1 MDSLQKEQE
10 KMRLLAKNISRQIP
24 GMGFALFVFEFNEP
38 GISNYI
44 SNADRDSM
52 IKALE
57 ETLERFKNNQVFI
70 TPERN

>member
-1 MDSLQKEQE
+1 MENLQKEQE
-10 KMRLLAKNISRQIP
+10 QMRILAKNISRQIP
-24 GMGFALFVFEFNEP
+24 RMGFALFVFEFDKP

-70 TPERN
+70 TPESN